1 MSFVNQLPT
10 DRAAT
15 MATIGPLSSAA
26 AQTSAYLDCSLFR
39 RVLATVTTGTLGTSS
54 YVDAKLVQA
63 TSSGGAGAKDVPNS
77 SITRILK
84 ASGDNK
90 VAQINFDTANIDVA
104 NGFRYVALVIT
115 PSGSI
120 SPPNASIV
128 GGTLQG
134 FDPFNGPA
142 SQSDPTA
149 DVQIVSV

>member
-15 MATIGPLSSAA
+15 MAAIGPLSTHA
-26 AQTSAYLDCSLFR
+26 AQTSGYVDCSLFR
-39 RVLATVTTGTLGTSS
+39 RLLATITTGTLGTSS
-54 YVDAKLVQA
+54 YVDASLVQA
-63 TSSGGAGAKDVPNS
+63 TSSGGAGSKAVPNS
-77 SITRILK
+77 AITRILK

-104 NGFRYVALVIT
+104 NGYRYVALVIT
-115 PSGSI
+115 PSGST
-120 SPPNASIV
+120 SPPNSSIV

-142 SQSDPTA
+142 SASDPAA

>member
-15 MATIGPLSSAA
+15 MAVVSPVSTHA
-26 AQTSAYLDCSLFR
+26 AQTSAYVDAALFR
-39 RVLATVTTGTLGTSS
+39 RMLATVVTGLQGTSS

-63 TSSGGAGAKDVPNS
+63 TSSGGAGSKDITGAA
-77 SITRILK
+77 ITRILK

-90 VAQINFDTANIDVA
+90 VAQINLNTDSLDTA

-115 PSGSI
+115 PSGST
-120 SPPNASIV
+120 SPPNSSVVA
-128 GGTLQG
+128 GTLQG

-142 SQSDPTA
+142 SQSDPAA